1 MRIVIAIRY
10 AVSATLYVACSA
22 STTAGKNDMNADHA
36 MGNAVS
42 APKAASGNV
51 AETSRRL
58 LDRDLERIRQA
69 TAAFKSLDEA
79 VAAGYQRNV
88 PQCIAHPTL
97 GGMGYHHTNDALLDD
112 KLDLDH
118 PEILVYGK
126 TATGEYKLNGVEFY
140 VPYSAHPRT
149 SAPPEIM
156 GHQLTPFDP
165 GKFWYLH
172 VWVWTDNPSGMFAD
186 WDPEVK
192 C

>member
-1 MRIVIAIRY
+1 MRIVIAMRY

-22 STTAGKNDMNADHA
+22 GITAGKNDRNANHA
-36 MGNAVS
+36 MGNTVG
-42 APKAASGNV
+42 APQGANRNV
-51 AETSRRL
+51 AEASRTL
-58 LDRDLERIRQA
+58 VDRDLERIRTA
-69 TAAFKSLDEA
+69 TAAFKSLDAA

-97 GGMGYHHTNDALLDD
+97 GGMGYHHTNDALRDD

-126 TATGEYKLNGVEFY
+126 TSTGEYRLNGVEFY
-140 VPYSAHPRT
+140 VPFSAHPRT

-186 WDPEVK
+186 WDPDVK

>member
-22 STTAGKNDMNADHA
+22 GTTAGKNDMTPGHA
-36 MGNAVS
+36 MGNAAS
-42 APKAASGNV
+42 APTVASGSG
-51 AETSRRL
+51 AELSRTP
-58 LDRDLERIRQA
+58 LDRDVERIRNA
-69 TAAFKSLDEA
+69 TAAFKSLDAA

-118 PEILVYGK
+118 PEILVYAK

-140 VPYSAHPRT
+140 VPYSAHPRDA
-149 SAPPEIM
+149 APPVIM
-156 GHQLTPFDP
+156 GQQLTPFDP
-165 GKFWYLH
+165 GKFWYRH
-172 VWVWTDNPSGMFAD
+172 VWVWTDNPSGVFAD
-186 WDPEVK
+186 WDPDVK

>member
-1 MRIVIAIRY
+1 MRIAIAIRC
-10 AVSATLYVACSA
+10 VTSAALYVACSTG
-22 STTAGKNDMNADHA
+22 TTAGKNDMNADHA
-36 MGNAVS
+36 RGNNTGT
-42 APKAASGNV
+42 PTTASGNV
-51 AETSRRL
+51 VQASRTPV
-58 LDRDLERIRQA
+58 DRDLERIRKA
-69 TAAFKSLDEA
+69 TAAFKSLDAA

-97 GGMGYHHTNDALLDD
+97 GGMGYHHTTDALLDD
-112 KLDLDH
+112 TLDLDH

-149 SAPPEIM
+149 AAPPVIM

>member
-10 AVSATLYVACSA
+10 AVGATLYVACS
-22 STTAGKNDMNADHA
+22 SGTTAGKNDVNADHA
-36 MGNAVS
+36 MGHS
-42 APKAASGNV
+42 ASTPTAATGPV
-51 AETSRRL
+51 VQASRTPM
-58 LDRDLERIRQA
+58 DRDLERIRIA
-69 TAAFKSLDEA
+69 TAAFKSLDAA

-118 PEILVYGK
+118 PEILVYAK

-140 VPYSAHPRT
+140 VPFSAHPRT
-149 SAPPEIM
+149 STPPEIM
-156 GHQLTPFDP
+156 GQQLKPFDP

>member
-1 MRIVIAIRY
+1 MRIAFAIRY
-10 AVSATLYVACSA
+10 AVSATLYVACSTG
-22 STTAGKNDMNADHA
+22 TTAGKNDMNAGHA

-42 APKAASGNV
+42 ASTAASGSV
-51 AETSRRL
+51 TQASRTL
-58 LDRDLERIRQA
+58 VDADIERIRRA
-69 TAAFKSLDEA
+69 TAPFKSLDAA
-79 VAAGYQRNV
+79 VAAGYQRAV

-126 TATGEYKLNGVEFY
+126 TPTGEYKLNGVEFY
-140 VPYSAHPRT
+140 VPFSAHPRT
-149 SAPPEIM
+149 TAPPEIM
-156 GHQLTPFDP
+156 GHQLKPFDP

-172 VWVWTDNPSGMFAD
+172 VWVWTDNPSGTFAD
-186 WDPEVK
+186 WDPDVK

>member
-10 AVSATLYVACSA
+10 ALSATLYVACS
-22 STTAGKNDMNADHA
+22 SGTTAGKTEMNADHA
-36 MGNAVS
+36 MGHTAS
-42 APKAASGNV
+42 TPTAASGSV
-51 AETSRRL
+51 TQASRTST
-58 LDRDLERIRQA
+58 DRDLERIRNA
-69 TAAFKSLDEA
+69 TAAFKSLDAA

-118 PEILVYGK
+118 PEILVYEK

-140 VPYSAHPRT
+140 VPYSAHPRDA
-149 SAPPEIM
+149 APPVIM
-156 GHQLTPFDP
+156 GQPLTPFDP
-165 GKFWYLH
+165 GKFWYRH
-172 VWVWTDNPSGMFAD
+172 VWVWTDNPSGVFAD
-186 WDPEVK
+186 WDPDVK

>member
-10 AVSATLYVACSA
+10 AVTATLYVACTTG
-22 STTAGKNDMNADHA
+22 TTAGKNDMNADHT
-36 MGNAVS
+36 MGNTVGTPAV
-42 APKAASGNV
+42 ASGNV
-51 AETSRRL
+51 VQASGTPV
-58 LDRDLERIRQA
+58 DRDLERIRRA
-69 TAAFKSLDEA
+69 TVAFKSLDAA

-88 PQCIAHPTL
+88 TQCIAHPTL

-126 TATGEYKLNGVEFY
+126 TSTGEYRLNGVEFY
-140 VPYSAHPRT
+140 VPFSAHPRT

-165 GKFWYLH
+165 GKFWYLL

-186 WDPEVK
+186 WDPDVK